1 MAIVIFDNLESDG
14 GDLHHLF
21 ARRSRFMAAKFIMQ
35 NCLAKL
41 ADLFAKDG
49 LPDER
54 MLIAVSAP
62 LFILPVHFGDN

>member
-1 MAIVIFDNLESDG
+1 
-14 GDLHHLF
+14 
-21 ARRSRFMAAKFIMQ
+21 MQ
-35 NCLAKL
+35 NCLAEL

-62 LFILPVHFGDN
+62 FSSCRFISAITDPIALVLKCFMFTSHFSV